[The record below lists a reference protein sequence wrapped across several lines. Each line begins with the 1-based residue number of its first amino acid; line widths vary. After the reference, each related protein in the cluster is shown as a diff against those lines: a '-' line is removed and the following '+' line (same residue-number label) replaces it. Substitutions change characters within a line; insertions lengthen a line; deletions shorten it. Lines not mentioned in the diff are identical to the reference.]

1 MQAFLSWQALEEK
14 CSPNYTR
21 MLGSL
26 SLLPF
31 LDWELCVGFG
41 RSRTFS
47 QSQIA
52 EKIRSY

>member
-31 LDWELCVGFG
+31 LDWELSVGFG

>member
-21 MLGSL
+21 VLGSL

-31 LDWELCVGFG
+31 PDWELCVRFG
-41 RSRTFS
+41 RSGTFS
-47 QSQIA
+47 QSQIQ
-52 EKIRSY
+52 KK